1 MPELGCKSPAYVFRG
16 EVAVIV
22 VNFCIWDLSFP
33 RTARKLLQRALLG
46 ASSGRRQSR
55 RAGHSGQQQCWR
67 WDRHFAG
74 LGEFFSGVTEM
85 TATINTN
92 VNSLTAQRNLTNSQ
106 MGLSTAIQRLSS
118 GLRINSAKDDAAG
131 LSISERFT
139 SQIRGLNQAS
149 RNANDGISLSQT
161 AEGALGASNT
171 ILQRI
176 RELAVQSANATN
188 SASDRAA
195 LNQEVS
201 QLGAELNRIA
211 STTQF
216 NGQNL
221 LDGSFTSADFQVGAN
236 ANQTI
241 TATTANFST
250 SKYGNNRQGS
260 VVAGTVTSNTAKGD
274 LNVGSTATLTTAGA
288 GAAAAVG
295 ATLAATKGTTGS
307 SIAADA
313 ALKVN
318 GGLGSATVAVAAGD
332 SAKTVA
338 ASINAKTGSTGVTAS
353 ARTEVDMKTFT
364 NGSAYSID
372 IVSDNATAVSI
383 NFTAGAANA
392 DGFAAAINAFNDK
405 SSQTGVTAKVNSA
418 GDGITLTNA
427 SGQDILL
434 ENKSLTANTY
444 DVGTHTSVAGET
456 VAGVTTLAAASVSYV
471 TGSLTLDSDKSFGV
485 DSTAA
490 ATNAAANAQKTGYFL
505 TAGTNSSQLQSA
517 DTLDVGTVE
526 AATRSLSTVDA
537 AISVVSGQRAKFGAL
552 QSRFETAISS
562 LAVTS
567 ENLSASRSRVQDAD
581 FATETAN
588 LSRAQILQQA
598 GTAMVAQANQLPQG
612 VLALLR

>member
-1 MPELGCKSPAYVFRG
+1 
-16 EVAVIV
+16 
-22 VNFCIWDLSFP
+22 
-33 RTARKLLQRALLG
+33 
-46 ASSGRRQSR
+46 
-55 RAGHSGQQQCWR
+55 
-67 WDRHFAG
+67 
-74 LGEFFSGVTEM
+74 M

-353 ARTEVDMKTFT
+353 ARTECRRFCC
-364 NGSAYSID
+364 GH
-372 IVSDNATAVSI
+372 
-383 NFTAGAANA
+383 
-392 DGFAAAINAFNDK
+392 
-405 SSQTGVTAKVNSA
+405 QC
-418 GDGITLTNA
+418 
-427 SGQDILL
+427 
-434 ENKSLTANTY
+434 
-444 DVGTHTSVAGET
+444 
-456 VAGVTTLAAASVSYV
+456 
-471 TGSLTLDSDKSFGV
+471 
-485 DSTAA
+485 
-490 ATNAAANAQKTGYFL
+490 
-505 TAGTNSSQLQSA
+505 LQ
-517 DTLDVGTVE
+517 
-526 AATRSLSTVDA
+526 
-537 AISVVSGQRAKFGAL
+537 
-552 QSRFETAISS
+552 
-562 LAVTS
+562 
-567 ENLSASRSRVQDAD
+567 
-581 FATETAN
+581 
-588 LSRAQILQQA
+588 
-598 GTAMVAQANQLPQG
+598 
-612 VLALLR
+612 